1 MLVTAVEALGVGA
14 LGAFVVG
21 AEVGDAA
28 KGDDDAEV
36 VAGAAVDDEAALV
49 DVAEDV
55 DGAAVD
61 DGAALVDAVEDV
73 ELVAGVAA
81 DVVDVAEF
89 DGGSAVPEPVAAAGD
104 AAGALAA
111 GTASGLPM
119 AARQPRRREGEWPFR
134 ECALIAGLGFS
145 SRFTR
150 RSNGPAPVEAPSPHP
165 CPPRLRR
172 ACGAG
177 STWATSSRCETWDRL
192 GGEPVP
198 ACPRHDEAPCA
209 PPCRSTRRIDLDHE
223 PAVVPTSQDSG
234 TNTPFSN
241 RPRSRMST
249 NGRVGEHGS

>member
-21 AEVGDAA
+21 AEVEDAA

-49 DVAEDV
+49 DVDEVVA
-55 DGAAVD
+55 GAAVD

-73 ELVAGVAA
+73 ELVDVAA

-177 STWATSSRCETWDRL
+177 STWATSSRCETWDRTGAGL
-192 GGEPVP
+192 
-198 ACPRHDEAPCA
+198 
-209 PPCRSTRRIDLDHE
+209 PPTRRCAVCSPLSEHTAHRSRSRTRGGADVAGVGHEHAVLE
-223 PAVVPTSQDSG
+223 PAPQPDVDE
-234 TNTPFSN
+234 
-241 RPRSRMST
+241 RSR
-249 NGRVGEHGS
+249 R